1 MRETREAENSRS
13 HHANTD
19 RHTHTRT
26 QVQGCTRS
34 LKCLLVTIPSLERQ
48 VAITR
53 DQEATSERCTR

>member
-19 RHTHTRT
+19 RHTRT